1 MPRTLKFSL
10 GLSLVLLFLV
20 GLFLGIGLVQ
30 DAKYSG
36 NVSETINVKSE
47 VIWNYLIDVQ
57 DMPNR
62 RKEVSSVEILRES
75 ESKMPLEWKENTDMG
90 GYMTFRL
97 GERTPYEK
105 LEVLLVESSYKMLGK
120 WTYQLKEKDGLTVV
134 TITEESEISSPLIRG
149 AYFLAGRDSTLKQEM
164 SMIRNH
170 FKNLQ

>member
-62 RKEVSSVEILRES
+62 RKEVTSVEILRES

-97 GERTPYEK
+97 GERTPHEK

-120 WTYQLKEKDGLTVV
+120 WTYQLNEKNGLTTV

-170 FKNLQ
+170 FKNLK